1 MGNRPLF
8 LKRICFSINGFIID
22 ICFRWLIEFKNV
34 YAIWFIWLY
43 SKSGADLFGTEK
55 LIKIFCNFMWWY
67 VLVAIHDI
75 LYLLTVNRRWFYTIK
90 FILDSESKDFLILTI
105 ILYESEKQLVNG
117 YVIKRLLL
125 RRKRC
130 GFQLG
135 KGVNIIYIQVQNGQF
150 KWFLFS
156 VLFLSFLL

>member
-105 ILYESEKQLVNG
+105 ILYESGNSSSTVMLLNVFCYDESDVVFNSEKVS
-117 YVIKRLLL
+117 I
-125 RRKRC
+125 
-130 GFQLG
+130 
-135 KGVNIIYIQVQNGQF
+135 
-150 KWFLFS
+150 
-156 VLFLSFLL
+156 